1 MDKRRRMAE
10 LIERPGV
17 ILVPG
22 VYDTLTAR
30 IAERAGFEAIFAT
43 GAGISNAHLGLG
55 DVGLLTADELL
66 RTIKPMCEVTK
77 IPLIVDADTG
87 FGGYLNVRRTVR
99 DLEHAGAAAIT
110 LEDQMFPKRC
120 GHFRGKRMVAVGEMI
135 GRLSAA
141 LDARNDRDFLIIART
156 DARASEGL
164 DAAIERIHRYFEAGA
179 DIGFVEAPQTVEE
192 VHTVAD
198 SFKGKPMLLNLV
210 EGGKTPLFSA
220 AELDRMGFKIMLCA
234 NTALRA
240 AIKAVG
246 QAMAV
251 LNQDRAQTRTQ
262 AMICTWQERQSL
274 VESESL
280 MDLEIH
286 YDKIAAGG
294 DVKITD
300 SGVKSSETGRDTA

>member
-1 MDKRRRMAE
+1 MDKRQKLAE

-17 ILVPG
+17 VVVPG
-22 VYDTLTAR
+22 TYDALTAR
-30 IAERAGFEAIFAT
+30 IAEQAGFEAIYAT

-55 DVGLLTADELL
+55 DVGLLTVDELL
-66 RTIKPMCEVTK
+66 RTIKPMCDRTN

-87 FGGYLNVRRTVR
+87 FGGYLNVQRTVR
-99 DLEHAGAAAIT
+99 ELEQAGTAAIQ

-120 GHFRGKRMVAVGEMI
+120 GHFRGKRMVAIGEMI

-141 LDARNDRDFLIIART
+141 VDARSDPRLLIIGRT

-164 DAAIERIHRYFEAGA
+164 EAAIDRIHRYFEAGA

-192 VHTVAD
+192 VRAVAAA
-198 SFKGKPMLLNLV
+198 FKGRPMLLNLV

-220 AELDRMGFKIMLCA
+220 PEVDQMGFKIMLCA

-246 QAMAV
+246 QAMAM
-251 LNQDRAQTRTQ
+251 LKEDGAQSARVQ
-262 AMICTWQERQSL
+262 GMICTWQERQSI
-274 VESESL
+274 VESEAL
-280 MDLEIH
+280 MDREIH
-286 YDKIAAGG
+286 YDQIAMGA
-294 DVKITD
+294 DK
-300 SGVKSSETGRDTA
+300 K

>member
-1 MDKRRRMAE
+1 MDKRQILTD
-10 LIERPGV
+10 LIKRPGV

-22 VYDTLTAR
+22 VYDALTAR

-55 DVGLLTADELL
+55 DVGLLTVDELL
-66 RTIKPMCEVTK
+66 RTIKPICEVIK
-77 IPLIVDADTG
+77 VPLIVDADTG
-87 FGGYLNVRRTVR
+87 FGGYLNVRRTIR
-99 DLEHAGAAAIT
+99 ELEQAGAAAIT

-141 LDARNDRDFLIIART
+141 LDARQDKRFLIIART

-164 DAAIERIHRYFEAGA
+164 EAAIERVHRYFEAGA

-192 VHTVAD
+192 VHAVAD
-198 SFKGKPMLLNLV
+198 AFKGKPMLLNLV
-210 EGGKTPLFSA
+210 EGGKTPLFST
-220 AELDRMGFKIMLCA
+220 AELDQMGFKIMLCA
-234 NTALRA
+234 NTALRS

-246 QAMAV
+246 QAMAA
-251 LNQDRAQTRTQ
+251 LKEDGAQKRTQ
-262 AMICTWQERQSL
+262 TMICTWQERQSI

-286 YDKIAAGG
+286 YDRIA
-294 DVKITD
+294 
-300 SGVKSSETGRDTA
+300 TGEVAKK

>member
-1 MDKRRRMAE
+1 MDKRQKLAE
-10 LIERPGV
+10 LVERPGV
-17 ILVPG
+17 VVVPG
-22 VYDTLTAR
+22 TYDALTAR
-30 IAERAGFEAIFAT
+30 IAERAGFEALFAT

-55 DVGLLTADELL
+55 DVGLLTVDELL
-66 RTIKPMCEVTK
+66 RTIKPMCEGTN

-87 FGGYLNVRRTVR
+87 FGGYLNVQRTVR
-99 DLEHAGAAAIT
+99 ELEHAGVAAIT

-141 LDARNDRDFLIIART
+141 VDARKDPRFLIIART

-164 DAAIERIHRYFEAGA
+164 EASIERVHRYFAAGA

-192 VHTVAD
+192 VRSVAD
-198 SFKGKPMLLNLV
+198 AFKGKPMLLNLV

-220 AELDRMGFKIMLCA
+220 AELDQMGFKIMLCA

-246 QAMAV
+246 QAMAA
-251 LNQDRAQTRTQ
+251 LKEDGAQTRVQ
-262 AMICTWQERQSL
+262 GMICTWQERQSI

-280 MDLEIH
+280 MDREIH
-286 YDKIAAGG
+286 YDQIAMGE
-294 DVKITD
+294 DLNK
-300 SGVKSSETGRDTA
+300 

>member
-1 MDKRRRMAE
+1 MDKRRKLAE

-17 ILVPG
+17 VVVPG
-22 VYDTLTAR
+22 TYDALTAR
-30 IAERAGFEAIFAT
+30 IAERAGFEAVFAT

-55 DVGLLTADELL
+55 DVGLLTVDELL
-66 RTIKPMCEVTK
+66 RTIKPMCERTN

-87 FGGYLNVRRTVR
+87 FGGYLNVQRTVR
-99 DLEHAGAAAIT
+99 ELEHAGAAAIT

-120 GHFRGKRMVAVGEMI
+120 GHFRGKRMVAIGEMV

-141 LDARNDRDFLIIART
+141 VDARKDPRFLIIART
-156 DARASEGL
+156 DARAGEGL
-164 DAAIERIHRYFEAGA
+164 EAAIERVHRYFAAGA

-192 VHTVAD
+192 VRAVAD
-198 SFKGKPMLLNLV
+198 AFKGKPMLLNLV

-246 QAMAV
+246 LAMAA
-251 LNQDRAQTRTQ
+251 LKEDGAQTRVED
-262 AMICTWQERQSL
+262 MICTWQERQSI

-280 MDLEIH
+280 MDREIH
-286 YDKIAAGG
+286 YDRIAAG
-294 DVKITD
+294 DD
-300 SGVKSSETGRDTA
+300 PKS

>member
-1 MDKRRRMAE
+1 MDKRQRLAE

-17 ILVPG
+17 VVVPG
-22 VYDTLTAR
+22 TYDALTAR
-30 IAERAGFEAIFAT
+30 IAEQAGFEAIYAT

-55 DVGLLTADELL
+55 DVGLLTVDELL
-66 RTIKPMCEVTK
+66 RTIKPMCERTN

-87 FGGYLNVRRTVR
+87 FGGYLNVQRTVR
-99 DLEHAGAAAIT
+99 ELEHAGTAAIQ

-141 LDARNDRDFLIIART
+141 VDARRDPRLLIIGRT

-164 DAAIERIHRYFEAGA
+164 EAAIDRIHRYFEAGA

-192 VHTVAD
+192 VRAVAD
-198 SFKGKPMLLNLV
+198 AFKGKPMLLNLV

-220 AELDRMGFKIMLCA
+220 AELDQMGFKIMLCA

-246 QAMAV
+246 QAMAA
-251 LNQDRAQTRTQ
+251 LKEDGAQTARVQ
-262 AMICTWQERQSL
+262 GMICTWQERQSI
-274 VESESL
+274 VESDAL
-280 MDLEIH
+280 MDREIH
-286 YDKIAAGG
+286 YDQIAMGEE
-294 DVKITD
+294 K
-300 SGVKSSETGRDTA
+300 K

>member
-1 MDKRRRMAE
+1 MDKRQKLAE

-22 VYDTLTAR
+22 VYDALTAR
-30 IAERAGFEAIFAT
+30 IAERAGFDALFAT

-55 DVGLLTADELL
+55 DVGLLTVDELL
-66 RTIKPMCEVTK
+66 RTIKPICEVTK

-87 FGGYLNVRRTVR
+87 FGGYLNVRRTIR
-99 DLEHAGAAAIT
+99 DLEQAGAAAIT

-141 LDARNDRDFLIIART
+141 VEARKDPRFLIIART

-164 DAAIERIHRYFEAGA
+164 EAAIDRIHRYFEAGA

-220 AELDRMGFKIMLCA
+220 AELDQMGFKFMLCA
-234 NTALRA
+234 NTALRS

-246 QAMAV
+246 QAMAA
-251 LNQDRAQTRTQ
+251 LKQDRAQTGVQ
-262 AMICTWQERQSL
+262 KMICTWQERQSI

-280 MDLEIH
+280 MDLEIR
-286 YDKIAAGG
+286 YDQIAAGE
-294 DVKITD
+294 DVK
-300 SGVKSSETGRDTA
+300 K

>member
-1 MDKRRRMAE
+1 MDKRQKLAE
-10 LIERPGV
+10 LVERPGV
-17 ILVPG
+17 VVVPG
-22 VYDTLTAR
+22 TYDALTAR

-55 DVGLLTADELL
+55 DVGLLTVDELL
-66 RTIKPMCEVTK
+66 RTIKPMCERTS

-87 FGGYLNVRRTVR
+87 FGGYLNVQRTVR
-99 DLEHAGAAAIT
+99 ELEYAGAAAIT

-120 GHFRGKRMVAVGEMI
+120 GHFRGKRMAAVGEMV

-141 LDARNDRDFLIIART
+141 VDARGDPHFLIIART

-164 DAAIERIHRYFEAGA
+164 EAAIERVHRYFAAGA
-179 DIGFVEAPQTVEE
+179 DIGFVEAPQTDEE
-192 VHTVAD
+192 VRAVAAA
-198 SFKGKPMLLNLV
+198 FKGKPMLLNLV

-220 AELDRMGFKIMLCA
+220 AELGQMGFKIMLCA

-246 QAMAV
+246 QAMAA
-251 LNQDRAQTRTQ
+251 LKEDGAQTRVQ
-262 AMICTWQERQSL
+262 GMICTWQERQSL

-286 YDKIAAGG
+286 YDQIAMGE
-294 DVKITD
+294 DPK
-300 SGVKSSETGRDTA
+300 K